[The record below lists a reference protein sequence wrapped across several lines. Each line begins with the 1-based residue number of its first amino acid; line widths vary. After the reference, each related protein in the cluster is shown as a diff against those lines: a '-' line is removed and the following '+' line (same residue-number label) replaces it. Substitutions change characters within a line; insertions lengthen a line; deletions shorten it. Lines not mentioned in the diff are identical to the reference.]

1 MALDSFLAVTASLM
15 LLVMKTKEYNQS
27 NEVVSTDFSV
37 MGGRTNFL
45 AIHLPHVFRTV
56 VGVMEEQ
63 TSEVAGLQLAKL
75 WFCPCL
81 PFLARVLV
89 HSKAGALAGSGEG
102 ASWLH
107 TPHVPLCTRASKHA
121 CAARTNFA
129 SDPTQGL

>member
-63 TSEVAGLQLAKL
+63 TSEVAGLQLA
-75 WFCPCL
+75 
-81 PFLARVLV
+81 
-89 HSKAGALAGSGEG
+89 
-102 ASWLH
+102 AS
-107 TPHVPLCTRASKHA
+107 
-121 CAARTNFA
+121 
-129 SDPTQGL
+129 